1 MANTKSAIKHV
12 RKTERRSEHNRGIKT
27 RLKTLSRKV
36 KGAEASGN
44 KEEAKKTA
52 VEFVSAL
59 DKAAKSGI
67 IHANVAR
74 RHKASCAH
82 LIFGSE

>member
-1 MANTKSAIKHV
+1 MANTKSAIKYV
-12 RKTERRSEHNRGIKT
+12 RKTERRAAHNRGVRS

-36 KGAEASGN
+36 KTAEASGN
-44 KEEAKKTA
+44 KEEAA
-52 VEFVSAL
+52 NSAREFISSL

-74 RHKASCAH
+74 RHKSSCSH
-82 LIFGSE
+82 LVFGS